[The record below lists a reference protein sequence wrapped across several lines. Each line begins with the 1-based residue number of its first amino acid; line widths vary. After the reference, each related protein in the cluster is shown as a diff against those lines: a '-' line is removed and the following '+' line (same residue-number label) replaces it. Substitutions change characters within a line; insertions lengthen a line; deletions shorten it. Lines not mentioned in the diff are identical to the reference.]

1 MPGRPL
7 WTQGGLL
14 QRKYLPLLAA
24 ILAMTVIPVRAADF
38 IAARANMHPQKGL
51 LHRVTVF
58 SDDPQ
63 TVHDPR
69 HEQAQAGAD
78 KMFAPIGLISTNHRV
93 PHQSGAVTTMSFDMA
108 TAFLVSP
115 CHVLTN
121 YHVVFGNRSRRPE
134 ANQDYSMTFRAGGK
148 RSRAVPV
155 KYGEFYRFG
164 GRDWALL
171 QLDSDAEH
179 PCLGEDPSIGW
190 IQLAPLTP
198 TQAME
203 KSFSVA
209 GYPSDKP
216 ASSLWRQDICRLYR
230 KQGDI
235 ENDGVWTTDCAT
247 RPRASG
253 SPIFFVQDG
262 TLNVAA
268 IMTGHVGPAVDDDIL
283 PVWDP
288 SRANL
293 ALDIS
298 KIISSDSD
306 FLKLIESDI
315 ARFRQ
320 AGPAQ
325 EVPPADAFVVQPDP
339 DPVLPPGNVPMI
351 EPDPNSL

>member
-1 MPGRPL
+1 MLGRSL
-7 WTQGGLL
+7 WRQSGLQSSMFAL
-14 QRKYLPLLAA
+14 GLAA
-24 ILAMTVIPVRAADF
+24 ILAMTVMPVRAADF
-38 IAARANMHPQKGL
+38 LAARADMHPQQRL

-58 SDDPQ
+58 SDDPK
-63 TVHDPR
+63 TLHDPR
-69 HEQAQAGAD
+69 HEQAQTGVD
-78 KMFAPIGLISTNHRV
+78 KMFAPIGLIWTNQRV
-93 PHQSGAVTTMSFDMA
+93 PHQSGTVTTLSFDMA

-115 CHVLTN
+115 CYVLTN

-134 ANQDYSMTFRAGGK
+134 ADQEYSMTFRAGGK

-209 GYPSDKP
+209 GYPSDKT
-216 ASSLWRQDICRLYR
+216 AASLWRQDICRLYQ

-253 SPIFFVQDG
+253 SPIFFIQDG
-262 TLNVAA
+262 MLNVAA
-268 IMTGHVGPAVDDDIL
+268 IMTGHIGPAVDNEIL
-283 PVWDP
+283 PAWDP

-320 AGPAQ
+320 AETAQ
-325 EVPPADAFVVQPDP
+325 MSSTGDVSAMQPDMDPMLAP
-339 DPVLPPGNVPMI
+339 DDVPMI
-351 EPDPNSL
+351 EPDPN